1 MENVVWMVIMVPVSA
16 LFTGIGIYAMRR
28 KKPMWFWSGTT
39 VREEE
44 IRDVAA
50 YNRAN
55 GYMWIFFSLPLWV
68 STFMGLWEKAFAG
81 LFCLSASWRACPSW
95 SSATGKSIKSTGQRN
110 NALPRRSY
118 PG

>member
-68 STFMGLWEKAFAG
+68 STFMGLWEGLLLFVSVMAG
-81 LFCLSASWRACPSW
+81 MPFLVVCYGRIYKKYRAE
-95 SSATGKSIKSTGQRN
+95 
-110 NALPRRSY
+110 
-118 PG
+118 

>member
-39 VREEE
+39 VREEA

-81 LFCLSASWRACPSW
+81 LFRFGVAVENDKQMSCQAGINLVLIFAV
-95 SSATGKSIKSTGQRN
+95 IK
-110 NALPRRSY
+110 
-118 PG
+118 

>member
-68 STFMGLWEKAFAG
+68 STFMGLWEKAWAG
-81 LFCLSASWRACPSW
+81 LLLFVSVMAGMPFLVVCYGRIY
-95 SSATGKSIKSTGQRN
+95 KKYRVEK
-110 NALPRRSY
+110 
-118 PG
+118 